1 MEYWKYN
8 IIFATKFIILYEN
21 IIIMEIEYLYSRERD
36 SELQELA
43 KKLSTFKT
51 SEELE
56 EFVSSLSR
64 KDQYELLS
72 FIRFDTERLKYEVE
86 KERERKKALLER
98 KEELLKEREALEE
111 QFERANNLLEVFGE
125 KAFIF
130 EMGKAWQ

>member
-1 MEYWKYN
+1 
-8 IIFATKFIILYEN
+8 
-21 IIIMEIEYLYSRERD
+21 MEIEYLYSRERD

-64 KDQYELLS
+64 KEQYELLS

-98 KEELLKEREALEE
+98 KEELLKEREALNKEIEE

-130 EMGKAWQ
+130 EMGKA

>member
-1 MEYWKYN
+1 
-8 IIFATKFIILYEN
+8 
-21 IIIMEIEYLYSRERD
+21 MEIEYLYSRERD

-51 SEELE
+51 SEEVE
-56 EFVSSLSR
+56 EFISTLSK
-64 KDQYELLS
+64 KDCYELLS
-72 FIRFDTERLKYEVE
+72 FVRFDTARLRYEVE

-130 EMGKAWQ
+130 EIGKA

>member
-1 MEYWKYN
+1 
-8 IIFATKFIILYEN
+8 
-21 IIIMEIEYLYSRERD
+21 MEIEYLYSRERD

-98 KEELLKEREALEE
+98 KEELLKEREALNKEIEE

-130 EMGKAWQ
+130 EMGKA

>member
-1 MEYWKYN
+1 
-8 IIFATKFIILYEN
+8 
-21 IIIMEIEYLYSRERD
+21 MEIEYLYSRERD

-51 SEELE
+51 SEEIE
-56 EFVSSLSR
+56 EFVSALSR

-98 KEELLKEREALEE
+98 KEELLKEREALNKEIEE

-130 EMGKAWQ
+130 EIGKA

>member
-1 MEYWKYN
+1 
-8 IIFATKFIILYEN
+8 
-21 IIIMEIEYLYSRERD
+21 MEIEYLYSRERD

-51 SEELE
+51 SEEVE
-56 EFVSSLSR
+56 EFISTLSK
-64 KDQYELLS
+64 KDCYELLS
-72 FIRFDTERLKYEVE
+72 FVRFDTARLKYEVE

-98 KEELLKEREALEE
+98 KEELLKEREALNKEIEE

-130 EMGKAWQ
+130 EIGKA

>member
-1 MEYWKYN
+1 
-8 IIFATKFIILYEN
+8 
-21 IIIMEIEYLYSRERD
+21 MEIEYLYSRERD

-64 KDQYELLS
+64 KEQYERLS

-98 KEELLKEREALEE
+98 KEELLKEQEALKKDIESK
-111 QFERANNLLEVFGE
+111 FERANTILEVFGE
-125 KAFIF
+125 KAFLF
-130 EMGKAWQ
+130 DVGKA